1 MYAGVTVNHTG
12 RDSPGMAPP
21 VCRIP
26 LCQSSPVHRC
36 NCGSLPGL
44 SWDGA
49 TSMQNTPFV
58 RVFLYTSVTVDHT
71 RTLLGRHHQRA
82 GTPFVIPVHGCNWT
96 IQGLYWD
103 GTAHVQDTLCQS
115 IPVCCSN
122 CGPYQDSP
130 GLAQPARRIPLCQSI
145 PVCRS
150 NCRPYR
156 DSLRMAPSAC
166 RIPPLSEY
174 PCIPE

>member
-1 MYAGVTVNHTG
+1 
-12 RDSPGMAPP
+12 
-21 VCRIP
+21 
-26 LCQSSPVHRC
+26 
-36 NCGSLPGL
+36 
-44 SWDGA
+44 
-49 TSMQNTPFV
+49 MQNTPFV

-115 IPVCCSN
+115 IPVCYSN

-145 PVCRS
+145 PVCWS

-166 RIPPLSEY
+166 RIPLLSEY
-174 PCIPE
+174 PCIPGVTVDHTGTVLGLHHPCAEYSFVRVSLLTVHLGFPVQLWQTISCLHVKI